1 MACAQTGSGKT
12 AAFMVPIIH
21 RLLEE
26 NVESNQLEMG
36 CRDPVYPECVVVT
49 PTRELAKQIQMQAKK
64 FSQGSVLRAVVTY
77 GETSVFHQMEEV
89 RKGCNILVATPGRL
103 LHFAEKGIL
112 GFSKVKVLVLDEADR
127 MLDEGFMEDVQ
138 KVTTTA
144 DMSPC
149 GVRQTLMFSATFSDQ
164 VQESAQE
171 FLDKTYLFLTVGTV
185 GEGMAGGI
193 CGDIDIGNYT
203 EIIFCH
209 VISHCCISVF
219 HEVEAADKREK
230 LDSLLGEVDKDKIEK
245 TIIFVGVSFPIFK
258 VC

>member
-1 MACAQTGSGKT
+1 M
-12 AAFMVPIIH
+12 II
-21 RLLEE
+21 
-26 NVESNQLEMG
+26 QL
-36 CRDPVYPECVVVT
+36 
-49 PTRELAKQIQMQAKK
+49 
-64 FSQGSVLRAVVTY
+64 
-77 GETSVFHQMEEV
+77 
-89 RKGCNILVATPGRL
+89 GRL
-103 LHFAEKGIL
+103 IFGISNFNFL
-112 GFSKVKVLVLDEADR
+112 TAGKISLEFCRYLCLDEADR
-127 MLDEGFMEDVQ
+127 MLDMGFEPQIRRIVEQDNMPPPG
-138 KVTTTA
+138 K
-144 DMSPC
+144 
-149 GVRQTLMFSATFSDQ
+149 RQTLMFSATFSDQ

-245 TIIFVGVSFPIFK
+245 TIIFVGVSIPIYK
-258 VC
+258 EC